1 MPLEARAVSHTQRE
15 RERERINGT
24 FTGNLQH
31 GRSCFQL
38 IRSGIKYRKVDRI
51 PVWRGRLYDSVDRKA

>member
-1 MPLEARAVSHTQRE
+1 MRE
-15 RERERINGT
+15 RERERELRDT

-38 IRSGIKYRKVDRI
+38 IRSGIKYRSPQVDRI